1 MDQSCKKASDFL
13 KVILNGL
20 IDEKISKA
28 DSVLRLWKKAVGE
41 KIASHSR
48 IIDISNGNLLI
59 ETDHP
64 GWSQQI
70 LFRKKRILEDLNRSI
85 PEFDIKNLLV
95 RIRSS
100 GERRNPENE
109 GKTGEFFSG
118 LAVQKDEP
126 DQNDIPDYKETGNA
140 EDLSVQFAKLRKIL
154 EKRNP
159 PPGTA
164 AGNRKIQYLIRSEY

>member
-48 IIDISNGNLLI
+48 IIDISNGNLLV

-118 LAVQKDEP
+118 LAVQKDES

-154 EKRNP
+154 EKKESAARN
-159 PPGTA
+159 
-164 AGNRKIQYLIRSEY
+164 RSR